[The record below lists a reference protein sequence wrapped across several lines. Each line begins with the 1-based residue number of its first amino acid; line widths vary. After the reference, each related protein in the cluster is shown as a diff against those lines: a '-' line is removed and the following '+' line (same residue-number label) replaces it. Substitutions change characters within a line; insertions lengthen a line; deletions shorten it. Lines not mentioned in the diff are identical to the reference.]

1 MPYRFKRILR
11 WIGRSIVLGLIC
23 WGSAESAVY
32 LSNLLA
38 KPPLRGLE
46 NQLTDLA
53 FQSRTIN
60 PAFTD
65 LTPEDVVII
74 DIDDAS
80 ISELG
85 RPQQWPRLYD
95 ARAIAH
101 VAKGRP
107 LAIGID
113 YLYTEP
119 DSLLPIYTQLL
130 GRSGY
135 TSPDSILNALRSD
148 DSLTVAIRDAGN
160 VYLALFDNET
170 GSDSS
175 VFGRLRRLSAEG
187 ETLTNAPVLHAPV
200 LPHVPFADAARANGS
215 IAMPSETDG
224 TVRYYQLVSRAGDGF
239 VANFPFYMVTD
250 AFGFTDEELS
260 VGRDGIYA
268 LGQLLVPLRPD
279 GSFRINWGG
288 AENSIRYISFYKV
301 VQGLVPPEFF
311 ENKFVFFG
319 TSASGMQD
327 LKTVPPR
334 FDKMPGVEVHVHA
347 FLTFVNRAWL
357 DEVDD
362 REARLGLI
370 VAAILLAGF
379 MLLLK
384 PFAGFLTA
392 IVLITA
398 ELFGFVL
405 YFMPV
410 KMTVFPIVTL
420 MIITLLAHIFS
431 ALYIYFVRER
441 NVRKLRNAFAAYVP
455 KEVVKKIAA
464 ETRQV
469 QLGGQRMEL
478 AVLFSDIRGFT
489 SYSEGLEPE
498 AVVAFLNDYLS
509 RMTEVVFAHKGTI
522 DKFIGDAVMAIF
534 GAPLRLKNPSVRACD
549 AGLAMLSALD
559 ELNRELEQAGK
570 QRVEIGIGINTG
582 EMTVGNIGS
591 RQRFSYT
598 VIGDAV
604 NVAARLESLTKFF
617 GQTVLVSEDTARQ
630 AGFERY
636 RFRLMG
642 PVRLQGRSG
651 ATKVYAL
658 SGAAGGTTDFPE
670 ERWNAALNAL
680 DDGRFDEA
688 RNELEQLAELFPDD
702 LPLRRNLE
710 RCKESTLSGEP
721 AVFTP
726 SK

>member
-1 MPYRFKRILR
+1 MPRGVRRFVRWVLR
-11 WIGRSIVLGLIC
+11 SVVLGLVC
-23 WGSAESAVY
+23 WASAEAAVY
-32 LSNLLA
+32 LSNRLA
-38 KPPLRGLE
+38 KPPLRGFE

-53 FQSRTIN
+53 FQTRTLN

-65 LTPEDVVII
+65 LTPDDVVII

-80 ISELG
+80 IAELG

-101 VAKGRP
+101 VAAGNP
-107 LAIGID
+107 FAIGID
-113 YLYTEP
+113 YLYTEA
-119 DSLLPIYTQLL
+119 DSLLPVYGELL
-130 GRSGY
+130 NRSGF
-135 TSPDSILNALRSD
+135 SRADSILSAMRTD
-148 DSLTVAIRDAGN
+148 DSLAIAIRSAGN

-170 GSDSS
+170 GSGNS
-175 VFGRLRRLSAEG
+175 GYAHLRRLSAEG
-187 ETLTNAPVLHAPV
+187 ETLKNAPILNDPV
-200 LPHVPFADAARANGS
+200 LPHTPFAAAARANGT
-215 IAMPSETDG
+215 IAMPSENDG
-224 TVRYYQLVSRAGDGF
+224 TVRYYQLVSQAGDGF

-260 VGRDGIYA
+260 VGSDGIYA
-268 LGQLLVPLRPD
+268 LDKLLVPLRAD

-347 FLTFVNRAWL
+347 FLTLVNRAWL
-357 DEVDD
+357 DEIDD

-370 VAAILLAGF
+370 IAAIVLAGL
-379 MLLLK
+379 MLVLRPLG
-384 PFAGFLTA
+384 GFLAA
-392 IVLITA
+392 IVLIGA

-405 YFMPV
+405 YAMPV

-455 KEVVKKIAA
+455 REVVKKIAA

-509 RMTEVVFAHKGTI
+509 RMTEVIFTHKGTI

-534 GAPLRLKNPSVRACD
+534 GAPLRLKNSSANACD
-549 AGLAMLSALD
+549 AALGMLDALNGLNE
-559 ELNRELEQAGK
+559 ELTKAGK

-582 EMTVGNIGS
+582 DMTVGNIGS

-617 GQTVLVSEDTARQ
+617 GQSILVSEETARQ
-630 AGFERY
+630 AGLDRY

-651 ATKVYAL
+651 ATRVYAL
-658 SGAAGGTTDFPE
+658 LGTAAAATDFPFDQ
-670 ERWNAALNAL
+670 WNAALNAL
-680 DDGRFDEA
+680 DDGRFSDA
-688 RNELEQLAELFPDD
+688 RERLERIVGEYPDD
-702 LPLRRNLE
+702 LAAQQNLA
-710 RCKESTLSGEP
+710 RCTESITAGETV
-721 AVFTP
+721 VFTP

>member
-1 MPYRFKRILR
+1 MPRGVRRFVRWVLR
-11 WIGRSIVLGLIC
+11 SVVLGLVC
-23 WGSAESAVY
+23 WASAEAAVY
-32 LSNLLA
+32 LSNRLA
-38 KPPLRGLE
+38 KPPLRGFE

-53 FQSRTIN
+53 FQTRTLN

-65 LTPEDVVII
+65 LTPDDVVII

-80 ISELG
+80 IAELG

-101 VAKGRP
+101 VAAGNP
-107 LAIGID
+107 FAIGID
-113 YLYTEP
+113 YLYTEA
-119 DSLLPIYTQLL
+119 DSLLPVYGELL
-130 GRSGY
+130 NRSGF
-135 TSPDSILNALRSD
+135 SRADSILSAMRTD
-148 DSLTVAIRDAGN
+148 DSLAIAIRSAGN

-170 GSDSS
+170 GSGNS
-175 VFGRLRRLSAEG
+175 GYAHLRRLSAEG
-187 ETLTNAPVLHAPV
+187 ETLKNAPILNDPV
-200 LPHVPFADAARANGS
+200 LPHTPFAAAARANGT
-215 IAMPSETDG
+215 IAMPSENDG
-224 TVRYYQLVSRAGDGF
+224 TVRYYQLVSQAGDGF

-260 VGRDGIYA
+260 VGSDGIYA
-268 LGQLLVPLRPD
+268 LDKLLVPLRAD

-301 VQGLVPPEFF
+301 VQRLVPPEFF

-347 FLTFVNRAWL
+347 FLTLVNRAWL
-357 DEVDD
+357 DEIDH

-370 VAAILLAGF
+370 IAAIVLAGL
-379 MLLLK
+379 MLVLRPLG
-384 PFAGFLTA
+384 GFLAA
-392 IVLITA
+392 IVLIGA

-405 YFMPV
+405 YAMPV

-455 KEVVKKIAA
+455 REVVKKIAA

-509 RMTEVVFAHKGTI
+509 RMTEVIFTHKGTI

-534 GAPLRLKNPSVRACD
+534 GAPLRLKNSSANACD
-549 AGLAMLSALD
+549 AALGMLDALNALNE
-559 ELNRELEQAGK
+559 ELTKAGK

-582 EMTVGNIGS
+582 DMTVGNIGS

-617 GQTVLVSEDTARQ
+617 GQSILVSEETARQ
-630 AGFERY
+630 AGLDRY

-651 ATKVYAL
+651 ATRVYAL
-658 SGAAGGTTDFPE
+658 LPGSAAQRVDSAAWE
-670 ERWNAALNAL
+670 AALEAL
-680 DDGRFDEA
+680 EGHRFTEA
-688 RNELEQLAELFPDD
+688 RERLEAFLAVNPDD
-702 LPLRRNLE
+702 IPAQQNLA
-710 RCKESTLSGEP
+710 RCTESITAGETV
-721 AVFTP
+721 VFTP

>member
-1 MPYRFKRILR
+1 MPRGLRRFVR
-11 WIGRSIVLGLIC
+11 WVVRSVVLGLVC
-23 WGSAESAVY
+23 WASAETAVY
-32 LSNLLA
+32 LSNRLA

-53 FQSRTIN
+53 FQTRTLN
-60 PAFTD
+60 PAFTE
-65 LTPEDVVII
+65 LTPDDVVII

-80 ISELG
+80 IAALG

-101 VAKGRP
+101 VAAGQP
-107 LAIGID
+107 FAIGID
-113 YLYTEP
+113 YLYTEA
-119 DSLLPIYTQLL
+119 DSLLPVYADLL
-130 GRSGY
+130 ERNGFAAS
-135 TSPDSILNALRSD
+135 DSILNAMRSD
-148 DSLTVAIRDAGN
+148 DSLAIAIRSAGN

-170 GSDSS
+170 GNDSS
-175 VFGRLRRLSAEG
+175 GFAHLRRLSAEG
-187 ETLTNAPVLHAPV
+187 ETLKHAPFLHAPV
-200 LPHVPFADAARANGS
+200 LPHAPFARAARANGT
-215 IAMPSETDG
+215 IAMPSENDG
-224 TVRYYQLVSRAGDGF
+224 TVRYYQLVSQAGDGF

-250 AFGFTDEELS
+250 AFGFTDDELS
-260 VGRDGIYA
+260 VGSDGIYA
-268 LGQLLVPLRPD
+268 LGKLLVPLRAD

-347 FLTFVNRAWL
+347 FLTLVNRAWL
-357 DEVDD
+357 DEIDD

-370 VAAILLAGF
+370 LAAIVLAGL

-405 YFMPV
+405 YAMPV

-509 RMTEVVFAHKGTI
+509 RMTEVIFTHKGTI

-534 GAPLRLKNPSVRACD
+534 GAPLRLKNPSAHACD
-549 AGLAMLSALD
+549 AALGMLGALNT
-559 ELNRELEQAGK
+559 LNRELEGAGK
-570 QRVEIGIGINTG
+570 QRVDIGIGINTG
-582 EMTVGNIGS
+582 DMTVGNIGS

-617 GQTVLVSEDTARQ
+617 GQSILVSEDTARQ
-630 AGFERY
+630 AGFDRY

-651 ATKVYAL
+651 ATQVYAL
-658 SGAAGGTTDFPE
+658 LDEAGAPSDFPIDS
-670 ERWNAALNAL
+670 WNTALNAL
-680 DDGRFDEA
+680 NEGRFSTAHDA
-688 RNELEQLAELFPDD
+688 LVKLAESHPDD
-702 LPLRRNLE
+702 LAIQRNLA
-710 RCKESTLSGEP
+710 RCKACIDANETV
-721 AVFTP
+721 VFTP

>member
-1 MPYRFKRILR
+1 MPRGVRRFLR
-11 WIGRSIVLGLIC
+11 WVVQSVVLGLVC
-23 WGSAESAVY
+23 WASAETAVY
-32 LSNLLA
+32 ISNRMA

-53 FQSRTIN
+53 FQTRTLN

-65 LTPEDVVII
+65 LTPDDVVII

-80 ISELG
+80 IAVLG

-101 VAKGRP
+101 VAAGNP
-107 LAIGID
+107 FAIGID
-113 YLYTEP
+113 YLYTEA
-119 DSLLPIYTQLL
+119 DSLLPVYADLL
-130 GRSGY
+130 ERNGFS
-135 TSPDSILNALRSD
+135 TSDSILNAMRSD
-148 DSLTVAIRDAGN
+148 DSLATAIRSAGN
-160 VYLALFDNET
+160 VYLALFDK
-170 GSDSS
+170 GSGTDSS
-175 VFGRLRRLSAEG
+175 GFTHLRRLSAAG
-187 ETLTNAPVLHAPV
+187 ETLKHAPKLHAPM
-200 LPHVPFADAARANGS
+200 LPHTPFAAAARANGT
-215 IAMPSETDG
+215 IATPSENDG
-224 TVRYYQLVSRAGDGF
+224 TVRYYQLVSQENDSF

-250 AFGFTDEELS
+250 AFGFADEELS
-260 VGRDGIYA
+260 VGNDGIYA
-268 LGQLLVPLRPD
+268 LGKLLVPLRPD

-301 VQGLVPPEFF
+301 VEGLVPSEFF

-319 TSASGMQD
+319 TSASGLHD
-327 LKTVPPR
+327 LKTVPPG
-334 FDKMPGVEVHVHA
+334 FDKMPGVEVHVNA
-347 FLTFVNRAWL
+347 FLTLINRAWL
-357 DEVDD
+357 NEITD
-362 REARLGLI
+362 REARISLI
-370 VAAILLAGF
+370 SAGILLAGL

-405 YFMPV
+405 YAMPV

-455 KEVVKKIAA
+455 REVVKKIAA

-469 QLGGQRMEL
+469 RLGGQRMEL

-509 RMTEVVFAHKGTI
+509 RMTEVIFTHKGTI
-522 DKFIGDAVMAIF
+522 DKFIGDTVMAIF
-534 GAPLRLKNPSVRACD
+534 GAPLKLKNPSQHACD
-549 AGLAMLSALD
+549 TALGMVKALQALNVELSA
-559 ELNRELEQAGK
+559 AGK
-570 QRVEIGIGINTG
+570 QPVNIGIGINTG
-582 EMTVGNIGS
+582 DMTVGNIGS

-617 GQTVLVSEDTARQ
+617 GQSILVSEDTARQ
-630 AGFERY
+630 AGFDHY
-636 RFRLMG
+636 SFRLMG

-651 ATKVYAL
+651 ATRVYAL
-658 SGAAGGTTDFPE
+658 LTGSAAQRVDRAAWE
-670 ERWNAALNAL
+670 AALEAL
-680 DDGRFDEA
+680 DGHRFTEA
-688 RNELEQLAELFPDD
+688 RERLEAFLAVNPDD
-702 LPLRRNLE
+702 IPAQQNLE
-710 RCKESTLSGEP
+710 RCTASMAAGEVV
-721 AVFTP
+721 VFTP
-726 SK
+726 AK

>member
-1 MPYRFKRILR
+1 MPRGVRSFVRWVLR
-11 WIGRSIVLGLIC
+11 SVVLGLVC
-23 WGSAESAVY
+23 WASAEAAVY
-32 LSNLLA
+32 LSNRLA

-53 FQSRTIN
+53 FQTRTLN

-65 LTPEDVVII
+65 LTPDDVVII

-80 ISELG
+80 IAELG

-101 VAKGRP
+101 VASGNP
-107 LAIGID
+107 FAIGID
-113 YLYTEP
+113 YLYTEA
-119 DSLLPIYTQLL
+119 DSLLPVYGELL
-130 GRSGY
+130 NRSGF
-135 TSPDSILNALRSD
+135 SRADSILSAMRTD
-148 DSLTVAIRDAGN
+148 DSLAIAIRSAGN
-160 VYLALFDNET
+160 VYLALFDNEAGN
-170 GSDSS
+170 GSS
-175 VFGRLRRLSAEG
+175 GYAQLRRLSAEG
-187 ETLTNAPVLHAPV
+187 ETLKNAPILNDPV
-200 LPHVPFADAARANGS
+200 LPHTPFARAARANGT
-215 IAMPSETDG
+215 IAMPSENDG
-224 TVRYYQLVSRAGDGF
+224 TVRYYQLVSQAGDGF

-260 VGRDGIYA
+260 VGSDGIYA
-268 LGQLLVPLRPD
+268 LDKLLVPLRAD

-347 FLTFVNRAWL
+347 FLTLVNRAWL
-357 DEVDD
+357 DEIDD

-370 VAAILLAGF
+370 IAAIVLAGL
-379 MLLLK
+379 MLVLRPLG
-384 PFAGFLTA
+384 GFLAA
-392 IVLITA
+392 IVLIGA

-405 YFMPV
+405 YAMPV

-455 KEVVKKIAA
+455 REVVKKIAA

-509 RMTEVVFAHKGTI
+509 RMTEVIFTHKGTI

-534 GAPLRLKNPSVRACD
+534 GAPLRLKNSSANACD
-549 AGLAMLSALD
+549 AALGMLLALNALNE
-559 ELNRELEQAGK
+559 ELTKAGK

-582 EMTVGNIGS
+582 DMTVGNIGS

-617 GQTVLVSEDTARQ
+617 GQSILVSEETARQ
-630 AGFERY
+630 AGLDRY

-651 ATKVYAL
+651 ATRVYAL
-658 SGAAGGTTDFPE
+658 LGTAGAATDFPFDQ
-670 ERWNAALNAL
+670 WNAALNAL
-680 DDGRFDEA
+680 DDGRFSDA
-688 RNELEQLAELFPDD
+688 RERLERIVGAYPDD
-702 LPLRRNLE
+702 LAAQQNLA
-710 RCKESTLSGEP
+710 RCTESITSGETV
-721 AVFTP
+721 VFTP